1 MKVQTLACLCLP
13 QALINRY
20 QISIVYSFNLMTDE
34 CVITQWLYQEET
46 VCEIDEYIDNLG

>member
-13 QALINRY
+13 PALINRY